1 MDTLARHEVLEM
13 EVLDRLHRSGF
24 LDPLVFGGGTMLRL
38 CHELPRYSADLDFW
52 FVRPV
57 QETGYARQ
65 IENLLQAEYEITDAQ
80 LKHYSLVIELR
91 SARYP
96 RRLKIEIRREARSWD
111 CQQKIAFSRFDTRQV
126 VVRAH
131 TLEQTMQNKVAAL
144 MDRAEIRDGV
154 DIEFL
159 LRRGIALPPLQE
171 DQRKKLQTR
180 LERFRQNDFKVK
192 LGSILEGELRA
203 YYAANGFAFLTE
215 KVNAALGK

>member
-24 LDPLVFGGGTMLRL
+24 LDPLIFGGDTMLRL
-38 CHELPRYSADLDFW
+38 CHELPRYSVDLDFW

-57 QETGYARQ
+57 QETGYARRLRD
-65 IENLLQAEYEITDAQ
+65 LLQTDYEITDAQ
-80 LKHYSLVIELR
+80 QKHYSLVIELR

-96 RRLKIEIRREARSWD
+96 RRLKIEIHREVRPWD

-126 VVRAH
+126 LVRAH

-144 MDRAEIRDGV
+144 MDRAEIRDGF

-159 LRRGIALPPLQE
+159 LRRGIDLPPLQAA
-171 DQRKKLQTR
+171 QLKKMQTR
-180 LERFRQNDFKVK
+180 LKRFRQNDFKVK
-192 LGSILEGELRA
+192 LGSILERDMRA

-215 KVNAALGK
+215 KLKGK